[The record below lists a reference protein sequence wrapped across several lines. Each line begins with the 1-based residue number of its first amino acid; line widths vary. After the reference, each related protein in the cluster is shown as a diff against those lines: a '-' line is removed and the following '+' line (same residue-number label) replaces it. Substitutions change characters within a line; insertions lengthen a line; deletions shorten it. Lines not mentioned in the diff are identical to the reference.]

1 MKKRHKK
8 RYRIA
13 NKRRFI
19 TFCTVCMLIILC
31 VFNLINAS
39 AVKNRETITI
49 SVASG
54 DTLWSIASEANTSGK
69 DVRNVIND
77 IMVLNNLSGSNITKG
92 QSLIVPVY

>member
-31 VFNLINAS
+31 IFNLISAS
-39 AVKNRETITI
+39 AVKNRETVTVR
-49 SVASG
+49 VASG

-69 DVRNVIND
+69 DVRDVIND
-77 IMVLNNLSGSNITKG
+77 IMEINNLSGSDITKG
-92 QSLIVPVY
+92 QSLMVPVY